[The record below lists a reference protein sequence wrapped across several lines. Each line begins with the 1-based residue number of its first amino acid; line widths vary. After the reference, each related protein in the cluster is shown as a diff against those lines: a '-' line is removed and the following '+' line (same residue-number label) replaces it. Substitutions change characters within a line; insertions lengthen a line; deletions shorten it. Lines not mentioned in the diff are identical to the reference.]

1 MEFFMN
7 EGRQNSGTL
16 EYREIITQS
25 GQDLL
30 VFTDGAY
37 HGKHAG
43 LTPHVVFNLLE
54 DTRSPDWS
62 SIRSCRAADLAYLE
76 AYTPGK
82 TRVQKEKEIQQHLKA
97 HPLTEKDLKQH
108 EWDNRVYEI
117 TGDIPWNAS
126 LEEKK
131 RRQGA
136 AEAKL
141 RAEGFDLRVSYC
153 MTEIGYGLLRMAA
166 FPTQAEDFKEGALQ
180 KAWNAYLAHNPSY
193 GQEKPVAPS
202 PSVKPPRHNG
212 P

>member
-30 VFTDGAY
+30 VFTDGVY
-37 HGKHAG
+37 HGEHAE

-54 DTRSPDWS
+54 DTRAPDWS
-62 SIRSCRAADLAYLE
+62 GIRSCRAADLAYLE
-76 AYTPGK
+76 AYTLGK
-82 TRVQKEKEIQQHLKA
+82 TRVQKAAEVEAFLRT
-97 HPLTEKDLKQH
+97 HPLTKNDLTQTQ
-108 EWDNRVYEI
+108 WDNCIYEK
-117 TGDIPWNAS
+117 TGDLPLRMSAQ
-126 LEEKK
+126 EMQQ
-131 RRQGA
+131 RREQA
-136 AEAKL
+136 AADL

-153 MTEIGYGLLRMAA
+153 LTEIGYGLLRMAA

>member
-1 MEFFMN
+1 MEFFM
-7 EGRQNSGTL
+7 ESYQQNTGTL
-16 EYREIITQS
+16 EYRKIITQS

-30 VFTDGAY
+30 VFTDGTY

-54 DTRSPDWS
+54 DTRAPDWS

-76 AYTPGK
+76 AYTPDK
-82 TRVQKEKEIQQHLKA
+82 TRSQKEAEIQRRLME
-97 HPLTEKDLKQH
+97 HPLTAKDLKQH

-117 TGDIPWNAS
+117 TGDISWRTP

-141 RAEGFDLRVSYC
+141 REQGFDLRVSYY
-153 MTEIGYGLLRMAA
+153 MTEIGCGLLRMAA
-166 FPTQAEDFKEGALQ
+166 FPTQPEDFKEGALE
-180 KAWNAYLAHNPSY
+180 KAWNAYLVHNPSY
-193 GQEKPVAPS
+193 GQEKPVVPS